1 MKTPDIY
8 IKYRIVFYVFERGL
22 QGMNGMSNINN
33 LNNNGEEKRSRKIHN
48 VVLYNRKQ
56 MTVSGVI
63 RVDNF
68 NDSIIVLITEA
79 GQMTVEGINLHINK
93 LSLETGDMNIDGDIT
108 GLFYTEDASGST
120 NNGGKSSKFLSKLFK

>member
-1 MKTPDIY
+1 
-8 IKYRIVFYVFERGL
+8 
-22 QGMNGMSNINN
+22 MNSMNNIN
-33 LNNNGEEKRSRKIHN
+33 LNNNGEEKRNRKTHN

-68 NDSIIVLITEA
+68 NDSVIVLITEV
-79 GQMTVEGINLHINK
+79 GQMTVEGLNLHISK

-108 GLFYTEDASGST
+108 GLFYTEDTSGSGS
-120 NNGGKSSKFLSKLFK
+120 GGKSSKFLSKLFK